1 MIDGTPLV
9 DHSAYISVSV
19 ENRMTD
25 SEMIP
30 KSILKHNTFPMEF
43 VDSENEINI
52 PSYAEGIVKMI
63 GDKARE
69 IILNSIA
76 RYYTGIDLNGVS
88 SVALA
93 NQSEYGLVRIPGRSA
108 KLSELPKNNDFQV
121 INQKSHKFPL
131 TQSMAKLGWQQMMA
145 KVSLI
150 TREKADELYPDDSA
164 KAKAVYKSMRYPVHM
179 WVSPHVLHDQAN
191 HKNTR
196 GIIWGK
202 IKMEGKRPLWPK
214 S

>member
-52 PSYAEGIVKMI
+52 TSDVEGIVKVI
-63 GDKARE
+63 GDMARH
-69 IILNSIA
+69 IILNAI
-76 RYYTGIDLNGVS
+76 S
-88 SVALA
+88 SSYFGLSTTALA
-93 NQSEYGLVRIPGRSA
+93 IANKNKYATPRLPTSPDS
-108 KLSELPKNNDFQV
+108 LSDIPKNADFQV

-150 TREKADELYPDDSA
+150 TREKAEELYPDDSA

-179 WVSPHVLHDQAN
+179 WVSPDILNHQAEFAG
-191 HKNTR
+191 TR
-196 GIIWGK
+196 GIVWGK